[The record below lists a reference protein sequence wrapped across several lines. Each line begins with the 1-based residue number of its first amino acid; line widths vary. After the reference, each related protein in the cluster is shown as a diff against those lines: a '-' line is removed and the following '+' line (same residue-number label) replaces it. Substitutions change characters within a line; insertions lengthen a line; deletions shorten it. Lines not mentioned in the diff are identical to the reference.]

1 MPNASQP
8 GRRSIR
14 LKGYDYAQQGAYFIT
29 VCTQRRASLFGEII
43 DNKMQPNEAGDMVV
57 EEWDALSMRY
67 RGAHLDAFALMP
79 NHIHAVLFLAPEE
92 NVGAGLVPAPGSVTC
107 NVGATTRV
115 APTNSDGDD
124 GVRASLGATR
134 GVAPT
139 DSDGEGG
146 VGAGLVPAPGSVT
159 CNVGAT
165 TRVAPTLGDVIGA
178 FKSITTVRYARGVET
193 RGWPRFSQRLWQRNY
208 YEHVVRDDESLQ
220 RIREYIAENPACWD
234 LDGENPRAKR
244 SGSKDEPWRNLLP
257 FSRRERT

>member
-67 RGAHLDAFALMP
+67 RGVHLDAFALMP

-92 NVGAGLVPAPGSVTC
+92 N
-107 NVGATTRV
+107 
-115 APTNSDGDD
+115 
-124 GVRASLGATR
+124 
-134 GVAPT
+134 
-139 DSDGEGG
+139 

-208 YEHVVRDDESLQ
+208 YEHVVRDYESLQ